1 MDDSRLPVAY
11 DASIFYAL
19 CMRTTLE
26 IPGTLLEEARKAA
39 RLSTKRE
46 TVVAGLN
53 ELLRKA
59 KREDLRRLAGRIDLK
74 IDLRKA
80 RQRPS

>member
-1 MDDSRLPVAY
+1 
-11 DASIFYAL
+11 
-19 CMRTTLE
+19 MRTTLE
-26 IPGTLLEEARKAA
+26 IPEALLEEARRAS

-59 KREDLRRLAGRIDLK
+59 KREDLRRLAGRIELK

-80 RQRPS
+80 RQRPL

>member
-1 MDDSRLPVAY
+1 
-11 DASIFYAL
+11 
-19 CMRTTLE
+19 MRTTLE
-26 IPGTLLEEARKAA
+26 IPEDLLEEARRAA

-53 ELLRKA
+53 ELVRKA
-59 KREDLRRLAGRIDLK
+59 KREDLRGMAGRIDLK

>member
-1 MDDSRLPVAY
+1 
-11 DASIFYAL
+11 
-19 CMRTTLE
+19 MRTTLD
-26 IPGTLLEEARKAA
+26 IPDALLEDARKAA
-39 RLSTKRE
+39 GLSTKRE

-59 KREDLRRLAGRIDLK
+59 KRDDLRRLAGRVDLR
-74 IDLRKA
+74 IDLRKS

>member
-1 MDDSRLPVAY
+1 
-11 DASIFYAL
+11 
-19 CMRTTLE
+19 MRTTLE
-26 IPGTLLEEARKAA
+26 IPEELLEEARRAA

-59 KREDLRRLAGRIDLK
+59 KREDLRRLAGHVELK
-74 IDLRKA
+74 IDLGRS
-80 RQRPS
+80 RRRPS

>member
-1 MDDSRLPVAY
+1 
-11 DASIFYAL
+11 
-19 CMRTTLE
+19 MRTTLE
-26 IPGTLLEEARKAA
+26 IPEKLLEEARKAA
-39 RLSTKRE
+39 QLSTKRE

-59 KREDLRRLAGRIDLK
+59 KREDLRRLAGRVNLK
-74 IDLRKA
+74 VDLRKS

>member
-1 MDDSRLPVAY
+1 
-11 DASIFYAL
+11 
-19 CMRTTLE
+19 MRTTLD
-26 IPGTLLEEARKAA
+26 IPEELLDQARKAS

-74 IDLRKA
+74 IDLRKS
-80 RQRPS
+80 RQRAS

>member
-1 MDDSRLPVAY
+1 
-11 DASIFYAL
+11 
-19 CMRTTLE
+19 MRTTLD
-26 IPGTLLEEARKAA
+26 IPEDLLEEARKAA

-46 TVVAGLN
+46 TVVAGLS

-59 KREDLRRLAGRIDLK
+59 KREDLRRLAGHVDMK
-74 IDLRKA
+74 IDLGRS

>member
-1 MDDSRLPVAY
+1 
-11 DASIFYAL
+11 
-19 CMRTTLE
+19 MRTTLE
-26 IPGTLLEEARKAA
+26 IPEELLEEARKAA

-59 KREDLRRLAGRIDLK
+59 KREDLRRLAGRVDLK
-74 IDLRKA
+74 IDLRKS

>member
-1 MDDSRLPVAY
+1 
-11 DASIFYAL
+11 
-19 CMRTTLE
+19 MRTTLE
-26 IPGTLLEEARKAA
+26 IPEELLEEARRAT

-53 ELLRKA
+53 ELVRKA

-80 RQRPS
+80 RQRTS

>member
-1 MDDSRLPVAY
+1 
-11 DASIFYAL
+11 
-19 CMRTTLE
+19 MRTTLE
-26 IPGTLLEEARKAA
+26 IPEELLEEARKAA

-53 ELLRKA
+53 ELLRRA
-59 KREDLRRLAGRIDLK
+59 KREDLRRLAGRVDLK
-74 IDLRKA
+74 IDLRKS

>member
-1 MDDSRLPVAY
+1 
-11 DASIFYAL
+11 
-19 CMRTTLE
+19 MRTTVD
-26 IPGTLLEEARKAA
+26 IPEELIEGARRASG
-39 RLSTKRE
+39 LSTKRE
-46 TVVAGLN
+46 TVVAGLE

-59 KREDLRRLAGRIDLK
+59 KREDLRRLAGHVDLK

>member
-1 MDDSRLPVAY
+1 
-11 DASIFYAL
+11 
-19 CMRTTLE
+19 MRTTLE
-26 IPGTLLEEARKAA
+26 IPEELLEEARKAA

-59 KREDLRRLAGRIDLK
+59 KRDDLRRLAGHVDVK
-74 IDLRKA
+74 IDLRKS
-80 RQRPS
+80 RRRSS

>member
-1 MDDSRLPVAY
+1 
-11 DASIFYAL
+11 
-19 CMRTTLE
+19 MRTTLD
-26 IPGTLLEEARKAA
+26 IPEELIEGARKASG
-39 RLSTKRE
+39 LSTKRE

-74 IDLRKA
+74 IDLRKS

>member
-1 MDDSRLPVAY
+1 
-11 DASIFYAL
+11 
-19 CMRTTLE
+19 MRTTLD
-26 IPGTLLEEARKAA
+26 IPDALLEDARKAA

-59 KREDLRRLAGRIDLK
+59 KREDLRRLAGSIDLK

>member
-1 MDDSRLPVAY
+1 
-11 DASIFYAL
+11 
-19 CMRTTLE
+19 MRTTLD
-26 IPGTLLEEARKAA
+26 IPGTLLEDARKAA

-59 KREDLRRLAGRIDLK
+59 KREDLHKLAGRVNLK
-74 IDLRKA
+74 LDLRKS
-80 RQRPS
+80 RQRTS

>member
-1 MDDSRLPVAY
+1 
-11 DASIFYAL
+11 
-19 CMRTTLE
+19 MRTTLD
-26 IPGTLLEEARKAA
+26 IPEELLEEARKAA
-39 RLSTKRE
+39 RFSTKRE

-59 KREDLRRLAGRIDLK
+59 KREDLRRLAGRVDLK
-74 IDLRKA
+74 VDLRKS

>member
-1 MDDSRLPVAY
+1 
-11 DASIFYAL
+11 
-19 CMRTTLE
+19 MRTTLE
-26 IPGTLLEEARKAA
+26 IPENLLEEARKAA

-59 KREDLRRLAGRIDLK
+59 KREDLRRLAGHVDLK
-74 IDLRKA
+74 IDLRKS

>member
-1 MDDSRLPVAY
+1 
-11 DASIFYAL
+11 
-19 CMRTTLE
+19 MRTTLD
-26 IPGTLLEEARKAA
+26 IPEALLEEARRAN
-39 RLSTKRE
+39 RFSTKRE

-59 KREDLRRLAGRIDLK
+59 NREDLRRLAGRIDLK

-80 RQRPS
+80 RQRTS